1 MERPAYKI
9 VQDKGRGGRYDKE
22 IEKPI
27 KAMVYL
33 PADLKDRVT
42 KKSVEKFGIHKGFFS
57 MAVREALEN
66 WVKEK

>member
-9 VQDKGRGGRYDKE
+9 GRSGRYDKE

-42 KKSVEKFGIHKGFFS
+42 KKSVEKFGIHRGFLS
-57 MAVREALEN
+57 RAVREALEN